1 MGPNFQHILDWG
13 VVDQIKLRTAR
24 IIEIWTV
31 EAEVENL
38 EGTLWIVWCEYFML
52 ILMYVQMSQYQ
63 SIYYAYYYH
72 IIIID
77 NHAIKTDFIVTV
89 LLKSWLLKFYF
100 IL

>member
-1 MGPNFQHILDWG
+1 
-13 VVDQIKLRTAR
+13 
-24 IIEIWTV
+24 
-31 EAEVENL
+31 
-38 EGTLWIVWCEYFML
+38 
-52 ILMYVQMSQYQ
+52 MSQYQ

-77 NHAIKTDFIVTV
+77 NHATKTDFIVTV